1 MSTTNP
7 FTKTIDGVLNLY
19 GTNAGNQIADLTTL
33 GATPSNVA
41 QDYEGVKFAG
51 PSSNYNFQQAGNQI
65 IVTDKTTGKIV
76 STVTTPEA
84 GTQFQFSSG
93 SPLTFT
99 PTRTSTG
106 YQINMGSTPI
116 SQYVAPTGGLST
128 TGTTL
133 TGSKD
138 TVTPTGGLSATST
151 LTDPTKV
158 TPTGGL
164 SATGSTTGTPT
175 GGAATGASTLVDASK
190 STVMPAGGLSI
201 ASTSAIDNSLIEGV
215 KRIYA
220 EDQSLGDL
228 SGYFANANQA
238 TRNEAIRQGLYN
250 LNRGVDYSIIDQA
263 RAAKKINPA
272 ADTSAFFAKANEAT
286 KNAAGQQNLY
296 TWTPTEISE
305 IIKRG
310 NTFLESGVEFVD
322 ESGSTIRV
330 APADRALYLAN
341 SSYVGQGPGGV
352 QIRAVALR
360 RSPGNQQNLQL
371 VYNPFANQSAALN
384 IDLINQ
390 AMDLKR
396 VDGGIPR
403 YYGMNTV
410 DHGYTLNPYGR
421 PVIGQDPM
429 ANTVLSSRGY
439 IQADQPALKPK

>member
-7 FTKTIDGVLNLY
+7 FTKTIDGVLNFY

-116 SQYVAPTGGLST
+116 SQYVAPTGGLSS

-133 TGSKD
+133 TGAKD
-138 TVTPTGGLSATST
+138 TVTPTGGLSTIGTTTVAPTGSAT
-151 LTDPTKV
+151 V
-158 TPTGGL
+158 TPTG
-164 SATGSTTGTPT
+164 SATVT
-175 GGAATGASTLVDASK
+175 
-190 STVMPAGGLSI
+190 PAGGLST
-201 ASTSAIDNSLIEGV
+201 ASTSAIDNALIEGV

-228 SGYFANANQA
+228 SPYFVNANQA

-296 TWTPTEISE
+296 TWTPAEMSE
-305 IIKRG
+305 FIRRG
-310 NTFLESGVEFVD
+310 NAFLESGVEFVN
-322 ESGSTIRV
+322 EYGMPIQV
-330 APADRALYLAN
+330 APADRAIYLAN
-341 SSYVGQGPGGV
+341 STYVGQGPGGV
-352 QIRAVALR
+352 QVRAVALR
-360 RSPGNQQNLQL
+360 RSPSSPNPQL
-371 VYNPFANQSAALN
+371 VFNPFANQSAALN

-396 VDGGIPR
+396 VDGGTPR

-410 DHGYTLNPYGR
+410 DHGYTLSPYGSR
-421 PVIGQDPM
+421 EIGLDPI
-429 ANTVLSSRGY
+429 ASSVLGSRGY

>member
-116 SQYVAPTGGLST
+116 SQYVAPTGGLSS

-133 TGSKD
+133 TGAKN
-138 TVTPTGGLSATST
+138 TVTPTGGLAATST

-164 SATGSTTGTPT
+164 STIGTTTVAPTGSATVTPT
-175 GGAATGASTLVDASK
+175 GSATVT
-190 STVMPAGGLSI
+190 PAGGLST
-201 ASTSAIDNSLIEGV
+201 ASTSAIDNALIEGV

-228 SGYFANANQA
+228 SPYFVNANQA

-296 TWTPTEISE
+296 TWTPAEMSE
-305 IIKRG
+305 FIRRG
-310 NTFLESGVEFVD
+310 NAFLESGVEFVN
-322 ESGSTIRV
+322 EYGMPIQV
-330 APADRALYLAN
+330 APADRAIYLAN
-341 SSYVGQGPGGV
+341 STYVGQGPGGV
-352 QIRAVALR
+352 QVRAVALR
-360 RSPGNQQNLQL
+360 RSPSSPNPQL
-371 VYNPFANQSAALN
+371 VFNPFANQSAALN

-396 VDGGIPR
+396 VDGGTPR

-410 DHGYTLNPYGR
+410 DHGYTLSPYGSR
-421 PVIGQDPM
+421 EIGLDPI
-429 ANTVLSSRGY
+429 ASSVLGSRGY
-439 IQADQPALKPK
+439 AQADQPALKPK